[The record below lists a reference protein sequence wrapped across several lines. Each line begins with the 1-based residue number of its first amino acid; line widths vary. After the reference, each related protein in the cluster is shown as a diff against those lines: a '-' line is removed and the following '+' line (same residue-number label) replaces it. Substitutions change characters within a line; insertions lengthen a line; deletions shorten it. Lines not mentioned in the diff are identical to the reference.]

1 MRVNTLSLYHNIN
14 LTNLKLNVKI
24 NTKTIFISSIK
35 NILSKRVKNQGE
47 REKRQS
53 WPRWGHEVITPPL
66 SRGPEGGKR

>member
-24 NTKTIFISSIK
+24 NTKTIFIISIK

-47 REKRQS
+47 REKS
-53 WPRWGHEVITPPL
+53 
-66 SRGPEGGKR
+66 